1 MKKKSIIQHLPIT
14 LSSVTRENPAL
25 KPKEIQIKQENVEE
39 ANDSTWN
46 VREGRKI
53 CPKRKWQTSGAVG
66 SWITVSA
73 FLGKLWQVWNNQN
86 QRSY

>member
-39 ANDSTWN
+39 A
-46 VREGRKI
+46 
-53 CPKRKWQTSGAVG
+53 Q
-66 SWITVSA
+66 
-73 FLGKLWQVWNNQN
+73 
-86 QRSY
+86 